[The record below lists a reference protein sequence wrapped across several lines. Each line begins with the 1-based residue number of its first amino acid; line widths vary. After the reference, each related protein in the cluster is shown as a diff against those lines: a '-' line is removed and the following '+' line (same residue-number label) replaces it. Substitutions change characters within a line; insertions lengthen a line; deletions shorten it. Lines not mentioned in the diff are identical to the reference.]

1 MLCETGRFF
10 YGMLILTALSACKK
24 NESADLRPVS
34 GIFALPATVSLT
46 PVTANSALPDPVK
59 GMIFVPP
66 GPLDITDPIANTAL
80 RVYVKGFLMD
90 STEVTVA
97 EFERFVEE
105 TGYKTDAEKFGN
117 AGVFNMDD
125 RTWGLEDGADWRQ
138 PRGKTKPEAGK
149 SEPVTQLSWYDARA
163 FCAWQGK
170 RLPHELEWEHAARN
184 GHNDQHL
191 YPWGGDWDSDGHIS
205 GNVWQGDFPAVFK
218 NLDGFESTAPVGSF
232 RPSPLGFFD
241 LSGNVWEWCD
251 NWRFEYDQLSR
262 GSFAPST
269 EKAMRGGSFLC
280 APNYCHGYK
289 ISSRSFTTPETSL
302 FHIGC
307 RCVK

>member
-1 MLCETGRFF
+1 MLSQTGRFF
-10 YGMLILTALSACKK
+10 FGSLILTILIACKK
-24 NESADLRPVS
+24 GESEGLRPVQ
-34 GIFALPATVSLT
+34 GIFELPVTVSMV
-46 PVTANSALPDPVK
+46 PSVEKHILPDPVK
-59 GMIFVPP
+59 GMIYVPP
-66 GPLDITDPIANTAL
+66 GPLDLIDPNSSTTL
-80 RVYVKGFLMD
+80 RVYVQGFFMD
-90 STEVTVA
+90 STEATVA
-97 EFERFVEE
+97 EFERFVKE

-125 RTWGLEDGADWRQ
+125 RTWGLVDGADWRH
-138 PRGKTKPEAGK
+138 PRGKSKPAAGK

-184 GHNDQHL
+184 GRNDQDL
-191 YPWGGDWDSDGHIS
+191 YPWGGDWDSGGKIR
-205 GNVWQGDFPAVFK
+205 GNVWQGAFPEVFK
-218 NLDGFESTAPVGSF
+218 NLDGFETTAPVGSF
-232 RPSPLGFFD
+232 EPSPLGFLD

-251 NWRFEYDQLSR
+251 NWRFEYDQLIQ
-262 GSFAPST
+262 GAFTLST

-307 RCVK
+307 RCVD